1 MEESLSQE
9 VLLIGDYIMM
19 FSNNENDGILLANAF
34 GNMMAD
40 NTFRQIMGYKLLS
53 DENRVNDGIGMALL
67 LNNPNPINSH
77 MIQPM
82 TLNGIYRKN
91 Y

>member
-1 MEESLSQE
+1 
-9 VLLIGDYIMM
+9 M
-19 FSNNENDGILLANAF
+19 FSNNGNDGVLMSMAF

-53 DENRVNDGIGMALL
+53 DENRTNDGIGMALL
-67 LNNPNPINSH
+67 MNSSNPSIKP
-77 MIQPM
+77 MVQPM
-82 TLNGIYRKN
+82 TLNGIYN